1 MGHYSVIAARLRG
14 SLGTGMFIYML
25 FRMALIIVFLPVA
38 SGCTNFGHAKMQRV
52 QMPIANDDRSVSL
65 DDENKDPT
73 RIIVKYEVVTK
84 KTAET
89 KAKEPETPKVQKQ
102 LKVEDL
108 PPALKLL
115 SLKSEQEAKQ
125 KQAARSP
132 NPLTIPPPPVTETEP
147 KIETEKK
154 INPTENTEGEPKN
167 IKEIEPLLLKSE
179 KPVLEIQKPFTG
191 PTLEEAKI
199 PVEEKKQ
206 LEPTLI
212 PEILT
217 LSPAALAFK
226 QILENKPE
234 QAGKTL
240 KDGTVRN
247 PEIVEFLLSAAGV
260 ILKHDVLDSKEA
272 SQALELVG
280 KAQEKLRKQAT
291 LNLENLHFCKDIHG
305 FGSFDPL
312 TSNHGFQQGKGN
324 LPGEKIMVYVEVENV
339 HCTKDNGVY
348 ESMLSSNLEIHDSNG
363 KIINMAFPPRIDRSR
378 AQRSDYHLT
387 FQFRVPPKL
396 QPGLYT
402 LWVSVEETSISGGLP
417 RSCKKSIDL
426 KVISASPQAEERP

>member
-1 MGHYSVIAARLRG
+1 
-14 SLGTGMFIYML
+14 ML
-25 FRMALIIVFLPVA
+25 FRMILITVFFPLA
-38 SGCTNFGHAKMQRV
+38 SGCTNFGQAKMQRV
-52 QMPIANDDRSVSL
+52 QMPIANDNRSVSL

-73 RIIVKYEVVTK
+73 KIITLGNVVTK

-89 KAKEPETPKVQKQ
+89 KAKEPESPKVQKQ

-125 KQAARSP
+125 KQAASAP
-132 NPLTIPPPPVTETEP
+132 DPLRIPPPPEP
-147 KIETEKK
+147 ETEKK
-154 INPTENTEGEPKN
+154 ITPTENTEGEPKTS
-167 IKEIEPLLLKSE
+167 KETQPLLLKSE
-179 KPVLEIQKPFTG
+179 KPVLEIQTPFTG

-206 LEPTLI
+206 MEPSLI
-212 PEILT
+212 PEVFT

-234 QAGKTL
+234 QASKTL
-240 KDGTVRN
+240 KDGTVPN
-247 PEIVEFLLSAAGV
+247 PELVEFLLSAAGV

-272 SQALELVG
+272 SQALDLVG

-339 HCTKDNGVY
+339 HCSKDNEVF

-402 LWVSVEETSISGGLP
+402 LWVSVEETAISGNLP
-417 RSCKKSIDL
+417 RSCKKSIDF
-426 KVISASPQAEERP
+426 KVISASTQPEERP